1 MIKALSTLSGRV
13 YFSLILLLMV
23 APVII
28 AWLEQSFYLD
38 LLTRVLILTIAVAS
52 LNLIVS
58 YGGMVSLGHAAY
70 IGIGAYCVGIPSY
83 YEIYNGFVHLGLAI
97 VCSAIFALITGLIC
111 LRTRGLYFLLI
122 TLAFTQMLYYTFVS
136 IDEYGADDG
145 LLIYQRSEFGGLID
159 IENATTLYYL
169 VLVVLLLSLYLMYR
183 LTQARFGRVL
193 FGCKHNDE
201 RMQSLGYDT
210 YKYKLVCYVI
220 SGTFCGVAGFF
231 LGNFTNFISP
241 EMMDWVHSGD
251 LIFMMVIGGAGAVFG
266 PVTGAVTF
274 LLLEEFLS
282 SIWVYWHLIFGLML
296 IALVMFGKGG
306 LHGLL
311 TRMDGR
317 K

>member
-1 MIKALSTLSGRV
+1 MKALSTLSGRV
-13 YFSLILLLMV
+13 YFSVIILLVV

-28 AWLEQSFYLD
+28 AWLEQGFYLD

-58 YGGMVSLGHAAY
+58 YGGMISLGHAAY
-70 IGIGAYCVGIPSY
+70 LGIGAYCVGIPAY
-83 YEIYNGFVHLGLAI
+83 YEVYNGFLHLGLAI
-97 VCSAIFALITGLIC
+97 VCSAGFALITGVVC
-111 LRTRGLYFLLI
+111 LRTRGLYFILI

-183 LTQARFGRVL
+183 LTRARFGRVL

-201 RMQSLGYDT
+201 RMQALGYDT

-220 SGTFCGVAGFF
+220 SGTVCGVAGFF

-251 LIFMMVIGGAGAVFG
+251 LIFMMVIGGAGAVLG
-266 PVTGAVTF
+266 PLTGTITF

-282 SIWVYWHLIFGLML
+282 GITVYWHLIFGLML

-311 TRMDGR
+311 TRMEGR